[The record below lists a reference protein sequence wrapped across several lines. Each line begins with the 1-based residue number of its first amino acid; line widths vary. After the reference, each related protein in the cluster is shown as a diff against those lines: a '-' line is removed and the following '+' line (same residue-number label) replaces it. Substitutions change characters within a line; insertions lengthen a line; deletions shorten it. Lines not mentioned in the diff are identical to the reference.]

1 MKLRKTANK
10 QDVTVKRLLAI
21 GDIHG
26 CLDPL
31 RRLLETVAP
40 QAGDQFVFLGD
51 YIDRGPDSV
60 GVIDTLLDFRQK
72 YRAVFLRGNHEQML
86 LNYLAGKGEAWL
98 DVNNGGA
105 ITFHQYKNSSYAGF
119 PESHLDFI
127 TNLEFSWSWGDFI
140 FVHAGLKPGLP
151 LSQQSADDVLWIRR
165 PFLDSQYDWG
175 KTVVFGHT
183 PQKEPLLTKNRIGI
197 DTDAVRGGQLTCCD
211 VLNRQLWSV

>member
-10 QDVTVKRLLAI
+10 EDVTVKRLLAI

-105 ITFHQYKNSSYAGF
+105 ITFHQYKNSSWWCNF
-119 PESHLDFI
+119 FSVNSFKHPVL
-127 TNLEFSWSWGDFI
+127 LE
-140 FVHAGLKPGLP
+140 
-151 LSQQSADDVLWIRR
+151 
-165 PFLDSQYDWG
+165 
-175 KTVVFGHT
+175 
-183 PQKEPLLTKNRIGI
+183 IG
-197 DTDAVRGGQLTCCD
+197 C
-211 VLNRQLWSV
+211 